1 MIVSQR
7 TIEAI
12 QSGRIRQ
19 RTLEIPVKYGREF
32 GNRLRCKLHVGG
44 VYTLY
49 SKPSIDDLRVR
60 ALQMPSR
67 ATAVLWFIDQCQQPS
82 KQVQIT
88 VVGVER
94 LENSWLIR
102 FRKGEH
108 PELFDERRL
117 LNAKFGSGD
126 YTTIPSRS
134 ARGAGEEVPA
144 NTLNQ
149 YAAENASVH
158 RMTLDRLHMRALE
171 AVQEIMPHVSGRQAK
186 RLRAASNQI
195 RASAD

>member
-32 GNRLRCKLHVGG
+32 GERRRCKLHVGG
-44 VYTLY
+44 VYMLY
-49 SKPSIDDLRVR
+49 SRPNIEDLRIR

-82 KQVQIT
+82 KHVQIT

-117 LNAKFGSGD
+117 LNARLGSGD

-134 ARGAGEEVPA
+134 AKGAGEEIPA
-144 NTLNQ
+144 NELNR
-149 YAAENASVH
+149 YAEKAREMHQLLRKQSLRSELELVRSEGGSNKELREVH
-158 RMTLDRLHMRALE
+158 KRAR
-171 AVQEIMPHVSGRQAK
+171 AVRP
-186 RLRAASNQI
+186 L
-195 RASAD
+195 